1 MYGSVPVLKSIM
13 LKVKAQLTGKIYY
26 RVCLNL
32 RTEKN
37 CPSRHKCPKI
47 DRAAFSFEEN

>member
-1 MYGSVPVLKSIM
+1 MYDFVSILKRIM
-13 LKVKAQLTGKIYY
+13 LKVKAQSTSKIYY

-37 CPSRHKCPKI
+37 CPSNHKCPKI